1 MEDCQKK
8 IEQVVTRSPANGDWG
23 FCAYGD
29 APPAIGGGMQWF
41 YWFDDRP
48 TMFDFLKSCALFI
61 NPPRSDL
68 DLPQLA
74 SSVRSTVEKGIVRDL
89 ESFRNKLN
97 NLLHGC
103 SQFTWMGS
111 FEELRSGDQP
121 EAVVVRNNFHSSRD
135 RLEDGSAI
143 PDDELTEFTEFLSSY
158 GL

>member
-1 MEDCQKK
+1 
-8 IEQVVTRSPANGDWG
+8 
-23 FCAYGD
+23 
-29 APPAIGGGMQWF
+29 MQWF